1 MPCLSGS
8 FNPQVGPLLR
18 VAVVDVSFAPAAQP
32 AKGMRKGD
40 ASPVLHSYDALID
53 TGATATCISEQV
65 VADVGLAPT
74 GKTLMTGATG
84 ASPVDQ
90 FAFGIG
96 FILPAAQAPTGDVSG
111 SLWVKQVHGCLF
123 AKGSAAFDV
132 LLGRDVICS
141 GALHLSFDG
150 HFTLS
155 V

>member
-1 MPCLSGS
+1 MPSLSGS

-18 VAVVDVSFAPAAQP
+18 VAVVDVNFAPAAQP
-32 AKGMRKGD
+32 AKGVREGE

-53 TGATATCISEQV
+53 TGATTTCVSQQV
-65 VADVGLAPT
+65 VSDIGLVPT

-96 FILPAAQAPTGDVSG
+96 FILPAAQSPTGAISG
-111 SLWVKQVHGCLF
+111 SLLVKQVQGCLF
-123 AKGSAAFDV
+123 VKGSSAFDV